1 MNNVSESRQPAP
13 DSGTAPSRRKNDL
26 RLLAAVLLLSAAG
39 FAARAFL
46 SGGSGMSVRVSRDG
60 TVTDEY
66 SLDRPLETVI
76 DDGRGGFN
84 TLHIR
89 DGEAWVTD
97 ANCPDGICE
106 KAGHISRP
114 GEVIVCMPH
123 RLIIT
128 VTEKDPAR

>member
-1 MNNVSESRQPAP
+1 MSKAELEH
-13 DSGTAPSRRKNDL
+13 RKNDL

-39 FAARAFL
+39 LAARSFL
-46 SGGSGMSVRVSRDG
+46 FRGSGMSVRVSQDG
-60 TVTDEY
+60 SVIQEY

-76 DDGRGGFN
+76 DDGRGGLN
-84 TLHIR
+84 TLHIS

-106 KAGHISRP
+106 KTGRISRP

-123 RLIIT
+123 RLIIS
-128 VTEKDPAR
+128 VTEKNAAQ